1 MKLAD
6 ILGIQKFHNILEFMR
21 RYKIRQMLCW
31 WTNKLLSLTHIGSI
45 ASTTVNSPNYII
57 RSNITIYSHLTNTI
71 VFANPTAINRDN
83 IRLCNIIITQV
94 TLFTYVIFSSS
105 NAHCQQSMS
114 VHANSGTKKV
124 EMISIGGREDNDSNN
139 FDLLETSYTFVM
151 QDNFSFFLSFFL
163 YLFINIFI

>member
-1 MKLAD
+1 
-6 ILGIQKFHNILEFMR
+6 
-21 RYKIRQMLCW
+21 
-31 WTNKLLSLTHIGSI
+31 
-45 ASTTVNSPNYII
+45 
-57 RSNITIYSHLTNTI
+57 
-71 VFANPTAINRDN
+71 
-83 IRLCNIIITQV
+83 
-94 TLFTYVIFSSS
+94 
-105 NAHCQQSMS
+105 MS